1 MTARLSVSQGAAL
14 SIGAVLG
21 TGLISLPALA
31 AAAAGPAALVAWLAL
46 IVLSAPL
53 AWTFAA
59 LGARY
64 PDGGGV
70 ATYAGMAFGRRASA
84 AVGWCFYFAVPL
96 GAPVAAAF
104 TGGYVA
110 GAVGGGRTTE
120 FVTFLGV
127 VTAGYAMNWFG
138 LRVSGRVQ
146 LVLTGTLATLL
157 VVTVLAALPHLDLG
171 NLHPFAPHGLA
182 GIGSATALLV
192 WGFAGWE
199 ALSSLSAEYRNPRRD
214 VPRATMLAVAV
225 VGVLYLAVAA
235 VSVLALGPALAGSRA
250 PLADLLA
257 IGLGGPVRAITAVVS
272 VVLTLGAVN
281 AYYAGSSRLGV
292 ALAADG
298 ALPARVFGGRRRS
311 LTFIYVA
318 SILCAL
324 LPLGLRTSALLV
336 TGCFTLVYVFGTAA
350 AVRLLPRGWS
360 RAVAGV
366 AFVAVCG
373 LFWLNGWPAL
383 LSLVFAAGAL
393 IYRFA
398 VDRAAGRAGTVR
410 SGAGAAASRTDA
422 GAGSAIGA
430 APDTHPASGAR
441 AGSEQFGQK
450 CQALVDERGV
460 DGAEAEDEARPV
472 AAVPAQV
479 VDR

>member
-1 MTARLSVSQGAAL
+1 MTARLSVAQGAAL

-21 TGLISLPALA
+21 TGLISMPALA
-31 AAAAGPAALVAWLAL
+31 AEAAGPAALVAWLAL
-46 IVLSAPL
+46 ILLSAPL

-59 LGARY
+59 LGARF

-70 ATYAGMAFGRRASA
+70 ATYAGMAFGRRAAA

-110 GAVGGGRTTE
+110 DATGGGKVTE
-120 FVTFLGV
+120 FLTFLGV
-127 VTAGYAMNWFG
+127 VGTGYAMNWYG
-138 LRVSGRVQ
+138 LRISGRVQ

-157 VVTVLAALPHLDLG
+157 VITVLAALPHLDLG
-171 NLHPFAPHGLA
+171 NLTPFAPHGWS
-182 GIGSATALLV
+182 GIGAAAAILV

-214 VPRATMLAVAV
+214 VPRATLVAVAV

-257 IGLGGPVRAITAVVS
+257 IGLGGPVRALTAVIA

-281 AYYAGSSRLGV
+281 AYYAGASRLGV
-292 ALAADG
+292 ALARDG

-311 LTFIYVA
+311 LSFLFVTSVG
-318 SILCAL
+318 CAL
-324 LPLGLRTSALLV
+324 LPIALRTSALLV
-336 TGCFTLVYVFGTAA
+336 TGCFTLVYVLGTAA
-350 AVRLLPRGWS
+350 ALRLLPRGWS
-360 RAVAGV
+360 RVVAGV

-373 LFWLNGWPAL
+373 LLWLNGWPAL
-383 LSLVFAAGAL
+383 LSLVFAGGAL
-393 IYRFA
+393 IYQVLQPRRE
-398 VDRAAGRAGTVR
+398 VG
-410 SGAGAAASRTDA
+410 
-422 GAGSAIGA
+422 
-430 APDTHPASGAR
+430 
-441 AGSEQFGQK
+441 
-450 CQALVDERGV
+450 QALVDQQRV
-460 DGAEAEDEARPV
+460 DGAETEDQAGAV
-472 AAVPAQV
+472 AAVLE
-479 VDR
+479 